1 MKKIIL
7 LVAAL
12 AGMLFA
18 KSVELETPPNHKDGA
33 NHLELVLI
41 LDKSG

>member
-12 AGMLFA
+12 ASIMFA
-18 KSVELETPPNHKDGA
+18 KSVDLGTPRDIKDG
-33 NHLELVLI
+33 V
-41 LDKSG
+41 

>member
-12 AGMLFA
+12 AGILFA
-18 KSVELETPPNHKDGA
+18 KSVELETPPNHNVTA
-33 NHLELVLI
+33 HL
-41 LDKSG
+41 KR